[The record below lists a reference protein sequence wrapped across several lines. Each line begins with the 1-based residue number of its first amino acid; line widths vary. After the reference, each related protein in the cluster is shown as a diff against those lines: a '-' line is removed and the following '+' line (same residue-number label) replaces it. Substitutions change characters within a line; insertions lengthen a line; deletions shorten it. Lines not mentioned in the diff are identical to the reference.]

1 MMEAMSEA
9 TLREIET
16 AAVTI
21 AGIARRT
28 PVLEAGEI
36 SRRTGAPVKLKAECL
51 QATGSF
57 KVRGALNAIAA
68 LTEAELSAGV
78 VAASAGNHAQ
88 AVAAAAGQAG
98 AHADLFMPA
107 GAPLAKLAAV
117 RRRGG
122 EVHLVPGSFG
132 DADEAAHAFASSSG
146 ATLVPAFD
154 HPAVVA
160 GQGTIGLE
168 IADQAP
174 GSTLVV
180 VPVGGGAL
188 AAGIAIAVKA
198 KLEGVRVVGVQAE
211 NRAPATICDGIA
223 VKQPGEMTEP
233 LMARWVDEVVTVSD
247 DEAAEAMVLLLE
259 RSKLVVEGAGAVGVG
274 ALLSGRVKAAA
285 DDEVC
290 VVLSGGNVDATRL
303 TECIALGET
312 VAGRRI
318 VVSVVLPDRPGA
330 LAGLLRVVAE
340 QGANV
345 IDVEHLREGLE
356 LHVGET
362 GITLV
367 LQTKGPEHS
376 AELLSAVEAE
386 GFAGPPRTRFT

>member
-174 GSTLVV
+174 RTNLVLI
-180 VPVGGGAL
+180 PVGGGAL

-223 VKQPGEMTEP
+223 VKQPGEMTQP
-233 LMARWVDEVVTVSD
+233 LMDRWVDEVVTVSD

>member
-1 MMEAMSEA
+1 MSEPS
-9 TLREIET
+9 LRAIE
-16 AAVTI
+16 AAKATI
-21 AGIARRT
+21 AGVARRT
-28 PVLEAGEI
+28 PMLEAGEI
-36 SRRTGAPVKLKAECL
+36 SRRAGAAVTLKAECL

-57 KVRGALNAIAA
+57 KVRGAYNAIAA
-68 LTEAELSAGV
+68 LTEAEVRAGV

-88 AVAAAAGQAG
+88 AVAAAAREAG
-98 AHADLFMPA
+98 ARADLFMPA
-107 GAPLAKLAAV
+107 EAPLAKLAAV
-117 RRRGG
+117 RRRAGN
-122 EVHLVPGSFG
+122 VHLVPGPFAA
-132 DADEAAHAFASSSG
+132 ADEAAHAFASSSG

-154 HPAVVA
+154 HPAVIA

-174 GSTLVV
+174 ETNLVL

-198 KLEGVRVVGVQAE
+198 KLDGARVVGVQAQK
-211 NRAPATICDGIA
+211 RAGATICDGIA
-223 VKQPGEMTEP
+223 VKDPGELTQP
-233 LMARWVDEVVTVSD
+233 LLDRWLDDLVAVSD

-274 ALLSGRVKAAA
+274 ALLSGKVKLRAQ
-285 DDEVC
+285 DEVC
-290 VVLSGGNVDATRL
+290 AVLSGGNVDATRL

-330 LAGLLRVVAE
+330 LAGLLRVVAD
-340 QGANV
+340 QRANV
-345 IDVEHLREGLE
+345 IEVEHLREGLD

-376 AELLSAVEAE
+376 AELLAAFDAE
-386 GFAGPPRTRFT
+386 GFAVPPRTRFS